1 MLGLSIFL
9 KMALQHQSLMD
20 NVKTIM
26 KWFIFYMQQF
36 MKDSYSLKLPD
47 DHEIDSDF
55 IQTNP
60 TTIKKNFKEYEDEE
74 ELLSLSDKE
83 ELYQFCYNTVLEKEA
98 KEETIF
104 VGTLMTIYQHQP
116 MLYMSLF
123 SEF

>member
-1 MLGLSIFL
+1 
-9 KMALQHQSLMD
+9 MD

-47 DHEIDSDF
+47 NEIDF

-60 TTIKKNFKEYEDEE
+60 TTIKEKFEEYEEEE

-83 ELYQFCYNTVLEKEA
+83 
-98 KEETIF
+98 
-104 VGTLMTIYQHQP
+104 
-116 MLYMSLF
+116 
-123 SEF
+123 